1 MVEFTSIKEVTQVA
15 RCFPETPGG
24 GDLTQMT
31 LPPTW
36 AHGRPAVAI
45 CHRIE
50 DRGLMASARSP

>member
-1 MVEFTSIKEVTQVA
+1 MVEFTSIKQVTQVT
-15 RCFPETPGG
+15 RCFHETPRGG
-24 GDLTQMT
+24 EPEQMT

-45 CHRIE
+45 CHRVE